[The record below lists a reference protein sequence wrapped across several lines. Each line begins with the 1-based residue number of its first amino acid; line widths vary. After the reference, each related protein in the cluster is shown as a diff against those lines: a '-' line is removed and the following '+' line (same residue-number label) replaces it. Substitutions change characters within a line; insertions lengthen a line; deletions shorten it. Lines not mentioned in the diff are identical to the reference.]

1 MSEYQVEMSNISKS
15 FGGIKALKG
24 VSFKIIPGEI
34 HALVG
39 ENGAGK
45 STLMKIL
52 SGVYKKETGEIK
64 INGEY
69 VQINNP
75 HIGRKLGIRTIYQEF
90 ALIPDLSVAENIF
103 LDSMIVKYGIIQW
116 PKLYKKARKLIKNI
130 GFDIDPKTLIGDLSI
145 AYQQAIEICKALSEE
160 AKILILD
167 EPTSVLAPN
176 EVELLFIILKK
187 LKQKGVS
194 IVYISHRLEE
204 IFKIADRVTVLKDGQ
219 VTGSSTIGEID
230 KNEIINLMI
239 GRRLEDMYPKRDVR
253 IGNEIFKVKG
263 LCNEK
268 TRDISFSVKSG
279 EVFGITGLVG
289 SGRTEI
295 IRAISGA
302 DFMEKGEIILENK
315 VIKIKT
321 PKDAV
326 KHNIGMVPEN
336 RKEHGVILSITVKE
350 NLTMTNLN
358 RIEKFGIIKEKEEK
372 KYCQKLVDI
381 FKIKTNS
388 IEADVVS
395 LSGGNQQ
402 KVSLAKWFGVN
413 CKIIILDEPS
423 RGVDVGAKVEI
434 YKLINEFAKKGI
446 GVIMVSSEMNEI
458 IGMCDR
464 VAVIY
469 RGKIAKILNKNEL
482 FEKNIMK
489 LAFFGEG

>member
-1 MSEYQVEMSNISKS
+1 MPEYRVEMSNISKL
-15 FGGIKALKG
+15 FGGVKALKD
-24 VSFKIIPGEI
+24 VSFKVMPGEI

-52 SGVYKKETGEIK
+52 SGVYKKETGGIK
-64 INGEY
+64 INGKP

-75 HIGRKLGIRTIYQEF
+75 QIGRKLGIRTIYQEF
-90 ALIPDLSVAENIF
+90 ALVPDLTVAENIF
-103 LDSMIVKYGIIQW
+103 LDSFIVRYGIIQW
-116 PKLYKKARKLIKNI
+116 HKLYKKARKIIRNI
-130 GFDIDPKTLIGDLSI
+130 GFDIDPKVLVENLSV

-176 EVELLFIILKK
+176 EVELLFTILKK
-187 LKQKGVS
+187 LKQEGVS
-194 IVYISHRLEE
+194 IIYISHRLEE

-219 VTGSSTIGEID
+219 VAGISAIGEID

-239 GRRLEDMYPKRDVR
+239 GRKLEDMYPKRDVK
-253 IGNEIFKVKG
+253 IGNEIFKIKG
-263 LCNEK
+263 LSNEK
-268 TRDISFSVKSG
+268 IKDISFSVKSG

-295 IRAISGA
+295 VRAIFGA
-302 DFMEKGEIILENK
+302 DFKEKGEIVLENK

-326 KHNIGMVPEN
+326 KHNFGMVPEN
-336 RKEHGVILSITVKE
+336 RKEQGVILSIAIKV

-358 RIEKFGIIKEKEEK
+358 RIEKLGIIKEKEEK
-372 KYCQKLVDI
+372 KYCQKLI
-381 FKIKTNS
+381 NKFRIKTDS
-388 IEADVVS
+388 VDAYVSS

-413 CKIIILDEPS
+413 CKIMILDEPT

-434 YKLINEFAKKGI
+434 YKFINEFARKGLGI
-446 GVIMVSSEMNEI
+446 IMVSSEINEI

-464 VAVIY
+464 VAVIH
-469 RGKIAKILNKNEL
+469 RGEIVKILNKNEL

-489 LAFFGEG
+489 LAFFGEV